1 MPCTLSILGKVYGF
15 TFSLKKVNISNMQ
28 QAADYITKEKRKALE
43 AELADLRGPKRK
55 EIIDAL
61 QYAKSLG
68 DLSENAEYHQA
79 REDQGKL
86 EGRIAKVEQILQ
98 SSQTVSGGGGDIIE
112 VGSKVI
118 VQKVPTPKGVGTP
131 TESVGEKKTYV
142 IVGSEEADMA
152 KGKISNRS
160 PVGVALFGKKK
171 GDSVSF
177 KTPSGMV
184 NYKIISV
191 S

>member
-1 MPCTLSILGKVYGF
+1 METM
-15 TFSLKKVNISNMQ
+15 N
-28 QAADYITKEKRKALE
+28 QAADYITAEKRKELE
-43 AELADLRGPKRK
+43 VELEDLKGPKRK
-55 EIIDAL
+55 EILASL
-61 QYAKSLG
+61 EYAKSLG

-86 EGRIAKVEQILQ
+86 EERIVKIEQILQ
-98 SSQTVSGGGGDIIE
+98 SSQTFKRHGGDVVE

-118 VQKVPTPKGVGTP
+118 VQKVPTKVGIP
-131 TESVGEKKTYV
+131 TEVGKDIVYS

-152 KGKISNRS
+152 SGKISNRS
-160 PVGVALFGKKK
+160 PFGEALFGKKK
-171 GDSVSF
+171 GDSVSL
-177 KTPSGMV
+177 KTPKGLV